1 MLPSAYQQFIHL
13 SRYARW
19 SYDNERR
26 ESWPETVRRYF
37 DFFIPYLAKNHGYTV
52 DPVTVRL
59 TEKDVVDLRVMPSM
73 RCMMTAGPAL
83 ERDHVAGYNCAYRPI
98 EDIRSFDEILFIL
111 MCGTGIGFSTER
123 QYVNKLPPVPETL
136 TNSNTMIVVRDSK
149 RGWAEAYRELVGMLF
164 AGRIPKWN
172 VDGVRPTGARLKTFG
187 GRASGPGPLVD
198 LFEFTIRIFQTAQ
211 GRKLNS
217 IECYDLVC
225 KIGDCVVV
233 GGVRRSALLNL
244 SNLSDQRM
252 RDAKSGQ
259 WWETEPQREL
269 SNNSVAYTERPEV
282 GQFMQE
288 WIALYG
294 SKSGERGIFNREAA
308 RVQAMSSGRRLGYSG
323 DDPIEFGTNPCSE
336 IILRPQEFCN
346 LTEVVARAEDTI
358 DTLARK
364 VRVAAMLGTWQAC
377 LTDFRYLTS
386 KWKENCEEERLL
398 GVSITGIMDCPLL
411 HGDTEAGP
419 LAGVLE
425 TLQATAVDMN
435 AEWAER
441 LGIPQAAAVTCVKPS
456 GTVSQL
462 VNASSGIHPRHA
474 HHYVRR
480 VQQDNK
486 DPLTQFMIDQGFP
499 HEPHATKP
507 DHMTVFSFPQRA
519 PNGGTRDEWTAIR
532 HLELW
537 KTYQDHWCEH
547 KPSVTINV
555 REEEWPSVGAWVWEH
570 FDDMSGVAFLPYSEH
585 SYRQAP
591 YEEISDERLVEL
603 ENIMPIKIDWDSLST
618 YESEDYTT
626 GSQELACVG
635 DLCEVA

>member
-1 MLPSAYQQFIHL
+1 MLPTPYQQFIHL

-19 SYDNERR
+19 SEEAGRR
-26 ESWPETVRRYF
+26 ETWSETIERYF
-37 DFFIPYLAKNHGYTV
+37 DFFIPYLAENHDFKVSPLVRKNLSTAIH
-52 DPVTVRL
+52 
-59 TEKDVVDLRVMPSM
+59 DLEVMPSM
-73 RCMMTAGPAL
+73 RAMMTAGPAL
-83 ERDHVAGYNCAYRPI
+83 KRDHVAGYNCAYRPI

-123 QYVNKLPPVPETL
+123 QHVNKLPPVPETL
-136 TNSNTMIVVRDSK
+136 TNSNTLIVVRDSK
-149 RGWAEAYRELVGMLF
+149 RGWAEAYRELIGMLF

-172 VDGVRPTGARLKTFG
+172 VDGLRPAGARLKTFG

-198 LFEFTIRIFQTAQ
+198 LFEFTVRVFQNAQ

-225 KIGDCVVV
+225 KIGDCVVS

-269 SNNSVAYTERPEV
+269 SNNSVAYTEKPEV

-288 WIALYG
+288 WLSLHA

-308 RVQAMSSGRRLGYSG
+308 RGQAMASGRRKGYDG
-323 DDPIEFGTNPCSE
+323 EDPIEFGTNPCSE

-346 LTEVVARAEDTI
+346 LTEIVARAEDTI
-358 DTLARK
+358 ETLTHK
-364 VRVAAMLGTWQAC
+364 VKLATILGTWQSC
-377 LTDFRYLTS
+377 LTDFRYLTH
-386 KWKENCEEERLL
+386 KWQENCEEERLL

-411 HGDTEAGP
+411 HENEDGQLPGILEELREA
-419 LAGVLE
+419 AIKTN
-425 TLQATAVDMN
+425 TL
-435 AEWAER
+435 WAKN
-441 LGIPQAAAVTCVKPS
+441 LGISPSVAITCVKPS

-462 VNASSGIHPRHA
+462 VDAASGIHPRHA
-474 HHYVRR
+474 QQYIRR

-486 DPLTQFMIDQGFP
+486 DPLTQFMVDQGFP
-499 HEPHATKP
+499 HEPHVTKP
-507 DHMTVFSFPQRA
+507 DHVTVFSFPQQA
-519 PNGGTRDEWTAIR
+519 PNGGTREEWDAIK

-537 KTYQDHWCEH
+537 KMYQDHWCEH

-555 REEEWPSVGAWVWEH
+555 REDEWPTVGAWVWEN

-585 SYRQAP
+585 VYRQAP
-591 YEEISDERLVEL
+591 FEEVTAEELFNLEKAMPKDVVWEALTKYEAD
-603 ENIMPIKIDWDSLST
+603 
-618 YESEDYTT
+618 DYTT
-626 GSQELACVG
+626 GTQELACVAG
-635 DLCEVA
+635 ACDV